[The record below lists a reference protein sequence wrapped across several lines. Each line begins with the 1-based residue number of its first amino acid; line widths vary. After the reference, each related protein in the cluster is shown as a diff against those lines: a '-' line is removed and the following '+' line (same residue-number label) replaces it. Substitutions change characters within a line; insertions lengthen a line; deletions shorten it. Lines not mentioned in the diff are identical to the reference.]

1 MIELRDALNIHDI
14 LIDKFGGS
22 RGVRDLG
29 LLESALHRPF
39 ATFEN
44 QELYPSPIEK
54 AAAVLESILIN
65 HPFIDGNKR
74 TAYVLMR
81 LMLLEGGYDINAKQD
96 EKYYMVTTASTG
108 EIRFEEIKNW
118 IHTHVIQKNDAE
130 K

>member
-14 LIDKFGGS
+14 LIDKFGGG

-118 IHTHVIQKNDAE
+118 IHTHLIQKNDAE